1 MLTRFFSCFVT
12 VYLLSCASQ
21 KETLDSPTP
30 TIKPPN
36 ILWITSE
43 DISPNLG
50 CYGDIYAKT
59 PHLDQLAKEGVLYK
73 NAFASAPVC
82 AVARSSI
89 ISGLYASSQG
99 TQHMRC
105 RGKRPKDM
113 KLYPELLR
121 EAGYYC
127 TNNAKT
133 DYNLDMDHKSIWDG
147 CHSKAHWR
155 DRAETTQPFFSIFNL
170 GTSHESRVN
179 GDANYERAIQNLSQT
194 QLTESGKVPLPPYF
208 PDTEKVRQ
216 LWARY
221 YSIITAMD
229 QQVGELLQQ
238 LEDDGLSENTIII
251 FYSDHGAGIPRHK
264 RWMYDTGL
272 RVPLLVKAPDKY
284 KSWLPLSANSTT
296 DELVSFI
303 DLAPT
308 AIHLAGIQVPDYM
321 EGRAFIGKNLTPKRD
336 YVYAGRDRMDERY
349 DMQRSV
355 RDERYLYIRYYEPY
369 KSFCQYMNTPEKGA
383 IMQAIR
389 QAQASN
395 SLSISGQRLVA
406 STKPNEE
413 LFDCISDPYNLHNL
427 ADDPSFTNKLE
438 ELRRAHAQWS
448 DDTKDTGLIPETIL
462 RSWEAQQD
470 ASIYNIMRTQDIPV
484 TEIRQTALDELGI
497 EELINNLAHEN
508 EAVRYWAAIS
518 LGNQVEQLN
527 EFEPLE
533 AVLRDSIPAVRFAA
547 ARAYIKASK
556 VDQGLAVLTDGLRHD
571 DEWVRLLAA
580 QILDESGENSRPA
593 VAALQSVMEDDNK
606 YVVRVANHALNEL
619 LETSV
624 EVR

>member
-1 MLTRFFSCFVT
+1 MSHRFIFLLLTAT
-12 VYLLSCASQ
+12 LLSCSAS
-21 KETLDSPTP
+21 KEINTAAQIQL
-30 TIKPPN
+30 PPN
-36 ILWITSE
+36 ILWITCE

-50 CYGDIYAKT
+50 CYGDENAKT
-59 PHLDQLAKEGVLYK
+59 PHLDQLATEGVLYK

-105 RGKRPKDM
+105 NGKRPAGI

-121 EAGYYC
+121 QAGYYC

-147 CHSKAHWR
+147 CSSSAHWR
-155 DRAETTQPFFSIFNL
+155 DRTDTTQPFFSIFNFN
-170 GTSHESRVN
+170 TSHESRVN
-179 GDANYERAIQNLSQT
+179 GDDTYARAVKNLTQA
-194 QLTESGKVPLPPYF
+194 QLTKPSDVPLPPYF
-208 PDTEKVRQ
+208 PDTEKVRE

-238 LEDDGLSENTIII
+238 LEEDGLAENTIVI

-272 RVPLLVKAPDKY
+272 RVPLIVKAPDKY
-284 KSWLPLSANSTT
+284 KSWLPQAANTKT

-308 AIHLAGIQVPDYM
+308 ALHLAGIQVPDHM
-321 EGRAFIGKNLTPKRD
+321 EGRPFIGEDLSPKRD

-369 KSFCQYMNTPEKGA
+369 KPFCQYMNTPEKGA

-389 QAQASN
+389 QAQGSKT
-395 SLSISGQRLVA
+395 LSPSGQRLVA
-406 STKPNEE
+406 ATKPNEE
-413 LFDCISDPYNLHNL
+413 LFDCHSDPHNLYNL
-427 ADDPSFTNKLE
+427 ADDPAFHDKLKE
-438 ELRRAHAQWS
+438 MRRVHAQWS

-462 RSWEAQQD
+462 RSWEAKQD
-470 ASIYNIMRTQDIPV
+470 ASIYDIMRTQDVPV
-484 TEIRQTALDELGI
+484 TEIRQTALAELSTQQ
-497 EELINNLAHEN
+497 LISNLAHAN
-508 EAVRYWAAIS
+508 EAIRYWAAIS
-518 LGNQVEQLN
+518 LGNQVQQLS
-527 EFEPLE
+527 EFESLAP
-533 AVLRDSIPAVRFAA
+533 ALRDPIPAVRFAA
-547 ARAYIKASK
+547 ARLFVKASK
-556 VDQGLAVLTDGLRHD
+556 AEKGLAVLTDGLEHE

-580 QILDESGENSRPA
+580 QILDESGEDSRPA
-593 VAALQSVMEDDNK
+593 ITALQSVMDDDNK

-619 LETSV
+619 LGTHV